1 MEYYKELYY
10 KETIWGRKA
19 AGAMGR
25 AQGHLIMADAM
36 LANIDAYSDPEHLEK
51 QIKRIRKLIHEADK
65 SLTIL

>member
-1 MEYYKELYY
+1 LG
-10 KETIWGRKA
+10 TKA

>member
-1 MEYYKELYY
+1 VQWEEL
-10 KETIWGRKA
+10 KGN
-19 AGAMGR
+19 
-25 AQGHLIMADAM
+25 LIMAESM